1 MKVILMRD
9 VRHTGHRGEVVDVK
23 PGFARN
29 FLFPKGAA
37 MEATPGNVKF
47 FEQQRKKI
55 DAHHAKEHDEAARVA
70 AELAAIRVKIAK
82 RVGESETLYGSV
94 TATEIADALAAKGAE
109 VDRRRIDLEGGIKS
123 LGEHPVR
130 IHLHAEVV
138 AEVIVEVVAEE

>member
-1 MKVILMRD
+1 MRVILMRD

-29 FLFPKGAA
+29 FLFPNGAA
-37 MEATPGNVKF
+37 LEATPGNVKL

-55 DAHHAKEHDEAARVA
+55 DAHHAKERDEAARVA
-70 AELAAIRVKIAK
+70 AELAAIRLKIAK

-109 VDRRRIDLEGGIKS
+109 VDRRRPYRS
-123 LGEHPVR
+123 
-130 IHLHAEVV
+130 A
-138 AEVIVEVVAEE
+138 